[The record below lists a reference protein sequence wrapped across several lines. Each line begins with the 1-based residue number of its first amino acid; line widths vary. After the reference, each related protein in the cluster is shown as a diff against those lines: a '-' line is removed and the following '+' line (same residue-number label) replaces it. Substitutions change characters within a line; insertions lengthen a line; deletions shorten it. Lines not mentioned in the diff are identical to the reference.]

1 MTVVGLEAA
10 HMMDAYAHG
19 YDAWGDGASL
29 SDYLKRCSSSDK
41 YALGEWY
48 GLLIQSTSQNST
60 MKRTQSSTLVSSLIL
75 YRDGFSLPEGSVG
88 IGSVATAPNHRRQ
101 GYARRL
107 VHGVIQRVCCGD
119 VDSVWLWSDINPA
132 FYATLGFRQ
141 VALKEQSALM
151 YFGPQTNNPS
161 TDLPDYF

>member
-75 YRDGFSLPEGSVG
+75 YREGFSLPEGSVG
-88 IGSVATAPNHRRQ
+88 IGSVATLLFER
-101 GYARRL
+101 
-107 VHGVIQRVCCGD
+107 
-119 VDSVWLWSDINPA
+119 
-132 FYATLGFRQ
+132 
-141 VALKEQSALM
+141 
-151 YFGPQTNNPS
+151 
-161 TDLPDYF
+161 DLPEPQCGVKGRVDVTPEPH